1 MTTLEQLT
9 QTVQRLPDQVQR
21 EVLHYALY
29 LADRAAGETTPP
41 PEAAFVR
48 SRALGEALEAA
59 AQLNPFAEVADPV
72 AWQRESREDRAL
84 PGRDKPGC

>member
-9 QTVQRLPDQVQR
+9 QTVQRLPDQVQL

-29 LADRAAGETTPP
+29 LSDRSAGEDTPP
-41 PEAAFVR
+41 PETTFVR
-48 SRALGEALEAA
+48 RRALGEALEAA
-59 AQLNPFAEVADPV
+59 ARLNPFEEVSDPL
-72 AWQRESREDRAL
+72 AWQRETREDRAL